1 MGQLDAGTDL
11 LLVPSYS
18 ADPRTL
24 GCIDGLDSW
33 AERHLVELRHLL
45 HPGNRLVLVT
55 PTPISECCIE
65 AVLKLIP
72 AVPPSWLRE
81 RLEALCLH
89 DRAPQPL
96 THKLLARPRL
106 LKQLREQ
113 LRPGARLACYAVSPA
128 EMALAELLNLEL
140 EGTPAGLAEL
150 GSKAGAAEV
159 FAQLG
164 LPHPRSTMLCHSL
177 AQLRDTSA
185 ELLERHGDINALV
198 VKLNRMAGGRGN
210 APLALELQP
219 WRSRPAHERLRQLEH
234 ALQHLAMPLPH
245 WREELLN
252 NGAIAQELIGGL
264 PGALSSP
271 SVQLWIDR
279 DGTARVVST
288 HEQCLGGPHR
298 QSFRGCRFPARHA
311 YAQQLMAMGELLGD
325 HLAALGC
332 RGAVLLDVLAQRR
345 GNGWQLWAIEINL
358 RKGGTTHPFQLAAS
372 ATGGS
377 FDRTSGQLRNGDGA
391 AVFYEAS
398 DELRMPHWRGLLPE
412 QLLDDWVRRDLY
424 FNSAHRR
431 GCIPHRLGALSEHGL
446 LGATV
451 LGRSRREASELMRQM
466 RCGPRQ
472 P

>member
-24 GCIDGLDSW
+24 ACIDGLDSW

-159 FAQLG
+159 FTQLG
-164 LPHPRSTMLCHSL
+164 FPHPRSTMLCHSL
-177 AQLRDTSA
+177 EQLRDTSA

-219 WRSRPAHERLRQLEH
+219 WRSRRAHERLRQH
-234 ALQHLAMPLPH
+234 RPSAAQC
-245 WREELLN
+245 REMV
-252 NGAIAQELIGGL
+252 A
-264 PGALSSP
+264 
-271 SVQLWIDR
+271 
-279 DGTARVVST
+279 
-288 HEQCLGGPHR
+288 EQFPHR
-298 QSFRGCRFPARHA
+298 H
-311 YAQQLMAMGELLGD
+311 QLLRVGVACWKAATPEALPVGPSQALLMSGHD
-325 HLAALGC
+325 
-332 RGAVLLDVLAQRR
+332 
-345 GNGWQLWAIEINL
+345 
-358 RKGGTTHPFQLAAS
+358 P
-372 ATGGS
+372 GGS
-377 FDRTSGQLRNGDGA
+377 IAINP
-391 AVFYEAS
+391 
-398 DELRMPHWRGLLPE
+398 ELHAG
-412 QLLDDWVRRDLY
+412 
-424 FNSAHRR
+424 
-431 GCIPHRLGALSEHGL
+431 
-446 LGATV
+446 
-451 LGRSRREASELMRQM
+451 
-466 RCGPRQ
+466 
-472 P
+472 